1 MVYSAY
7 SIFNF
12 KGGFMDQDFNQNME
26 ALIAYSHTERFQ
38 SLWKDHGDIEYL
50 AARSQIFLEIFN
62 TFKSKLENPSNEKVK
77 DLIQLLTKREFFI
90 SLVNE
95 GISVT
100 MKEIAKVLKLKEE
113 VKESIEIPKFH
124 VGEAEYEY
132 FFQKAQEAYLESDL
146 YHVKRHSLGT
156 DFAKHSFYAHWKLL
170 GEVFN
175 RVIAQEYVQSLQNK
189 NKEDIPVI
197 YKHTMS
203 GEKFFGI
210 ANKVQEK
217 QVMRRTI

>member
-1 MVYSAY
+1 
-7 SIFNF
+7 
-12 KGGFMDQDFNQNME
+12 MDQNFNQNME
-26 ALIAYSHTERFQ
+26 ALIAYSHTDRFQ
-38 SLWKDHGDIEYL
+38 SLWKDHADIEYL

-62 TFKSKLENPSNEKVK
+62 TFKSKLENPSNEKVN

-90 SLVNE
+90 SLVNQ

-100 MKEIAKVLKLKEE
+100 IKEICKVLKLKED
-113 VKESIEIPKFH
+113 VKESIEIPKFK
-124 VGEAEYEY
+124 VTEAEYEF
-132 FFQKAQEAYLESDL
+132 FFQKAQEAYMESNL
-146 YHVKRHSLGT
+146 YHEKRHSLGA

-175 RVIAQEYVQSLQNK
+175 RVIAKEYVETLQTK
-189 NKEDIPVI
+189 NREEIPVI

-203 GEKFFGI
+203 GEKFFGN

-217 QVMRRTI
+217 ETMRRTI